1 MQSEI
6 ITTENKI
13 DTPKKFCVYYD
24 EWSGDITN
32 ITSKPNSSID
42 DPYIEQS
49 GPLLNDL
56 VLGINDPRKFTVAE
70 LADGLTLVNK
80 ADEIRIRQME
90 ENLSLIPIVP
100 STANGSEIVC
110 TIYIHEYKMN
120 VSVSEDTMYSLTGSR
135 VFRKFDSSNNP
146 HNSGIKLFII
156 EYENP
161 FKLLDTIILDP
172 IELLN
177 NGSVVVDIKHL
188 ARHIAAGSIRILTN
202 RIFKTYSMRYL
213 ERQELP
219 QVNSVKNGDIPVF
232 HNCDNSDIILTN
244 IDDGWYA
251 ESTIDELFDRKIYD
265 GIEFYIIERNNPNFL
280 CSSKITLNKNDMKN
294 KNKVRFDFDFDN
306 REYGILTNVYGKKL
320 TFGIKDDV

>member
-6 ITTENKI
+6 ITTKNKI

-32 ITSKPNSSID
+32 ITSKPNSEID

-56 VLGINDPRKFTVAE
+56 VLGIIDPRKFTVAE
-70 LADGLTLVNK
+70 LVDGLTLVNK

-90 ENLSLIPIVP
+90 ENLSLIPVVL
-100 STANGSEIVC
+100 SAANDSEIVC
-110 TIYIHEYKMN
+110 TIYIHEYKMS
-120 VSVSEDTMYSLTGSR
+120 VSVSEETMYSLTGSR
-135 VFRKFDSSNNP
+135 AFRKFDSSNNP

-156 EYENP
+156 EHENP

-177 NGSVVVDIKHL
+177 NGSVLIDIKHL
-188 ARHIAAGSIRILTN
+188 ARHIAAGSIRIMTN
-202 RIFKTYSMRYL
+202 RIFKTYSMKYL
-213 ERQELP
+213 ERQEP
-219 QVNSVKNGDIPVF
+219 QQVDSVKNGDIPLL
-232 HNCDNSDIILTN
+232 NTGEPANIILTN
-244 IDDGWYA
+244 TDDGWYA
-251 ESTIDELFDRKIYD
+251 ESTIDELLDRKIYD

-280 CSSKITLNKNDMKN
+280 CSSKITLNKYDMKN